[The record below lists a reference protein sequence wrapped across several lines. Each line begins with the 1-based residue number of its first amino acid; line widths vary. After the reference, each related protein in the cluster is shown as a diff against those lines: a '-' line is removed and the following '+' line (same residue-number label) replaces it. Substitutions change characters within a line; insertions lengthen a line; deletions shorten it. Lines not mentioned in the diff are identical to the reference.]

1 MPIQMLPTWFAKKR
15 SAAPAPKD
23 RSQLRV
29 GIPKVLNIWTTHQF
43 WVGFLKA
50 LGVASENIV
59 FSSDTSEEQG
69 REFGKGRG
77 TVDCCY
83 PVKCISGHYG
93 ELIFGQKKKINIL
106 FSPMIHSLPS
116 ILHGHVVDTV
126 TCTRVMAGPENIKAG
141 FMKERDVFA
150 ENDIVYASPFVSLGD
165 RDMVTEQLFSSLKDI
180 FELDAE
186 ETERAVQAGFKA
198 LDNFTARA
206 RKHSRDILTWCA
218 KNQKPC
224 ILVLARP
231 YHMDTGI
238 GHEIEAE
245 LQAHGYPVL
254 WLQYLP
260 GDEDLINWLFQAD
273 LRDGRIRS
281 PFDIADVWT
290 SSYSSNTNE
299 IMWGAKFAAR
309 CPWMTCV
316 VRLSSYECGMD
327 QPTYT
332 PTQKIVEATGTLFF
346 KFGDL
351 DSTKPS
357 GSIKIRVETIVH
369 YMAKYSQEIIR
380 RKLGWLAPHCPLG
393 DIATPTPSVLA
404 EQTPK
409 AKAVASCPL
418 AALPH

>member
-1 MPIQMLPTWFAKKR
+1 MLPTWFAKKR
-15 SAAPAPKD
+15 SAAPPLPKD
-23 RSQLRV
+23 RSRLRV
-29 GIPKVLNIWTTHQF
+29 GVPKVLNIWTTHQF

-141 FMKERDVFA
+141 FMKERDVFV

-165 RDMVTEQLFSSLKDI
+165 RDMVTEQLYSSLKDI
-180 FELDAE
+180 FELDEE

-198 LDNFTARA
+198 LDNFAARA
-206 RKHSRDILTWCA
+206 RQHSRDILTWCA

-245 LQAHGYPVL
+245 LQAHGYPIL

-260 GDEDLINWLFQAD
+260 GDEDLMNWLFQAD
-273 LRDGRIRS
+273 LRDGTIRS

-309 CPWMTCV
+309 CPWVTCV

-369 YMAKYSQEIIR
+369 YMAKYSRGIIQ
-380 RKLGWLAPHCPLG
+380 RKLGLLAPRCPLG

-404 EQTPK
+404 EVSPK
-409 AKAVASCPL
+409 AKAGGSRPTKCRS
-418 AALPH
+418 